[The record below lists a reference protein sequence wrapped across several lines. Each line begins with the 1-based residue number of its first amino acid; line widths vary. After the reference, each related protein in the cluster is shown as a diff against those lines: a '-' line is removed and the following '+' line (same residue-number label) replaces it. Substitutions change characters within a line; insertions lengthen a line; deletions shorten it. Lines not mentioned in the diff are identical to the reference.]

1 MCPINV
7 VFLQIAVFLLQK
19 VKPNWKKIKKN
30 NDLFDFFKQQFF
42 PTLFMLNIE
51 LTVDSLS
58 L

>member
-7 VFLQIAVFLLQK
+7 YFYRLQCFYCRKLKQTGK
-19 VKPNWKKIKKN
+19 NKKN
-30 NDLFDFFKQQFF
+30 DDLFDFFKQQFF

>member
-1 MCPINV
+1 MCTINV

-19 VKPNWKKIKKN
+19 VKPNWKKLKKN

>member
-1 MCPINV
+1 MCTINV

-19 VKPNWKKIKKN
+19 VKPNWKKLKN

>member
-7 VFLQIAVFLLQK
+7 VFLQIALFLLQK
-19 VKPNWKKIKKN
+19 VKPNWKKVKKN

-42 PTLFMLNIE
+42 PTLLMLNIE
-51 LTVDSLS
+51 LIVDSLS

>member
-19 VKPNWKKIKKN
+19 VKPNWKKLKKN

>member
-19 VKPNWKKIKKN
+19 VKPNWKKLKKN

-51 LTVDSLS
+51 LTIDSLS

>member
-19 VKPNWKKIKKN
+19 VKPNWKKFKKN